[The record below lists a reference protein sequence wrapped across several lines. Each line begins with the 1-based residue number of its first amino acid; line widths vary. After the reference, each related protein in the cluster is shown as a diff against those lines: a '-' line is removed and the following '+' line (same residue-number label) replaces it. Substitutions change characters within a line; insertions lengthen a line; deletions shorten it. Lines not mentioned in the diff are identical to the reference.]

1 MRGNGEGI
9 SCGEWKL
16 FCVEID
22 DVNCNNI
29 CPLGTGIVDFFC
41 VPGGILL
48 HRHINWLNITVRH
61 KNI

>member
-1 MRGNGEGI
+1 MER
-9 SCGEWKL
+9 WKK

-22 DVNCNNI
+22 GVNCNNI
-29 CPLGTGIVDFFC
+29 CPLGPIGDGNSGFFC
-41 VPGGILL
+41 VPGGIVL